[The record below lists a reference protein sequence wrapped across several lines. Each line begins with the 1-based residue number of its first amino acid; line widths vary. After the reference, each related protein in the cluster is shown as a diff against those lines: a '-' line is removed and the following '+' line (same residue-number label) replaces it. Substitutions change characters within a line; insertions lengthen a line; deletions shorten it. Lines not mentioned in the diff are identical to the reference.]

1 LVDLVF
7 VSFSFRFRFVFDCP
21 GYGSPLCGERRH
33 PTHDLTH
40 AQLHSGS
47 RDIVMMSLAA
57 LAAPAAG
64 VAVAATAAPRRAVPR
79 HASSCNTR
87 CNNEGTRATA
97 AVRGVALQAAG
108 VGDDTSRRRFAFH
121 SFCAATTAAALVA
134 APPPAD
140 AVGQQPIDWLFQE
153 TFGSVGKVGSTLAE
167 AVNSGGGD
175 RGGGGGGGVGA
186 DAGAAG
192 DGQEEKGGGLDAGT
206 AVKFGKF
213 GAILVFADVVT
224 FAVLGR
230 SVLGGGSPSST
241 FQLNLSRF

>member
-1 LVDLVF
+1 
-7 VSFSFRFRFVFDCP
+7 
-21 GYGSPLCGERRH
+21 
-33 PTHDLTH
+33 
-40 AQLHSGS
+40 
-47 RDIVMMSLAA
+47 MMSLAA

-175 RGGGGGGGVGA
+175 SGGGGGGGVGA